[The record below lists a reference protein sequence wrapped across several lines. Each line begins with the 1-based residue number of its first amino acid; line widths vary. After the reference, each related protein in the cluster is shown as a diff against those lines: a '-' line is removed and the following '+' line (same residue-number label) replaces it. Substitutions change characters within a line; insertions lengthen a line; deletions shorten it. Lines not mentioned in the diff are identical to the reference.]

1 MRRTLSALVI
11 ASLAVSLTGCGAGH
25 NAATRQVRQVT
36 DGVEA
41 SITKDGNDIKVVN
54 LLVVAAPGGNAV
66 LVGTVVNNADK
77 EDALLSVAI
86 NGSTATYKGKA
97 NLPKNSPIIF
107 EGPSANAKVVLGGF
121 GAPAGTHVKVGLF
134 FAHAG
139 AVTVDALVRDTR
151 DLYADVTADST
162 LPAAS
167 ASPSPSA
174 TAKK

>member
-1 MRRTLSALVI
+1 MRRTLSAFVI

-77 EDALLSVAI
+77 EDALLGVAI
-86 NGSTATYKGKA
+86 NGSTATYSGKA

-107 EGPSANAKVVLGGF
+107 EGPSANAKAVLGGF
-121 GAPAGTHVKVGLF
+121 GAAAGTHVKVGLF

-139 AVTVDALVRDTR
+139 AVTVEAIVRDTR
-151 DLYADVTADST
+151 DTYAGVTAGET
-162 LPAAS
+162 LVTTS
-167 ASPSPSA
+167 ASPSP
-174 TAKK
+174 TPTK

>member
-77 EDALLSVAI
+77 EDALLGVAI
-86 NGSTATYKGKA
+86 NGSTATYSGKA
-97 NLPKNSPIIF
+97 NLP
-107 EGPSANAKVVLGGF
+107 LR
-121 GAPAGTHVKVGLF
+121 LF
-134 FAHAG
+134 LKAQVQTQRLFL
-139 AVTVDALVRDTR
+139 VALAQQQVHM
-151 DLYADVTADST
+151 
-162 LPAAS
+162 
-167 ASPSPSA
+167 
-174 TAKK
+174 

>member
-77 EDALLSVAI
+77 EDALLGVAI
-86 NGSTATYKGKA
+86 NGSTATYTGKA

-121 GAPAGTHVKVGLF
+121 GAPAGSRVKVGLF

-151 DLYADVTADST
+151 DLYADVTAGGT
-162 LPAAS
+162 LVTTS
-167 ASPSPSA
+167 ASPSP
-174 TAKK
+174 TPTK